1 VPRAYLPPSSWTETP
16 FLEGDEAKHLSQV
29 LRIQSGAAVTVF
41 DGLGNHAQ
49 ARVLSVSKQRV
60 DLMLELAESVPTSL
74 PDITLAQAIPK
85 GKNMDWI
92 VQKAVELGVSRIQ
105 PLVTRHTIVSPGGD
119 KAEKWR
125 RTALEAC
132 KQCGQFTIP
141 IIEDP
146 LPFTEWLANR
156 PSADLEIIASL
167 ADNPRNFRE
176 TLKSHPDL
184 ESITLAIGPEGDF
197 SPEETEAALTAGF
210 VPVTLGDLVL
220 RVETATMFCL
230 SAIRFH
236 YL

>member
-1 VPRAYLPPSSWTETP
+1 MPRFFLPPSAWTETP

-29 LRIQSGAAVTVF
+29 LRIQNGAKVTVF
-41 DGLGNHAQ
+41 DGLGNHAE

-60 DLMLELAESVPTSL
+60 DLMLELAESTPTSR

-92 VQKAVELGVSRIQ
+92 VQKAVELGVSKIQ
-105 PLVTRHTIVSPGGD
+105 PLITRHTIVSPGED

-141 IIEDP
+141 VIEDP
-146 LPFTEWLANR
+146 LPFAEWLSSR
-156 PSADLEIIASL
+156 PPADLEIIASL
-167 ADNPRNFRE
+167 ADHPENFRE
-176 TLKSHPDL
+176 TLHSRPDL
-184 ESITLAIGPEGDF
+184 GSVTIAIGPEGDF
-197 SPEETEAALTAGF
+197 SPDEMTAALASGF

-230 SAIRFH
+230 SAIRFQ

>member
-1 VPRAYLPPSSWTETP
+1 MPRAYLPPSSWTETP

-29 LRIQSGAAVTVF
+29 LRIQPGAAVTVF

-60 DLMLELAESVPTSL
+60 DLMLELAESAPTSL
-74 PDITLAQAIPK
+74 PDITLVQAIPK

-141 IIEDP
+141 IIEAP
-146 LPFTEWLANR
+146 LPFAEWLANR
-156 PSADLEIIASL
+156 PSADLEVIASL

-176 TLKSHPDL
+176 TLRLLPDL

-197 SPEETEAALTAGF
+197 SPEEMTAALAAGF

>member
-1 VPRAYLPPSSWTETP
+1 MPRAYLPPSSWTETP

-29 LRIQSGAAVTVF
+29 LRIQPGAVVTVF
-41 DGLGNHAQ
+41 DGVGNHAQ

-60 DLMLELAESVPTSL
+60 DLMLELAESAPTSL
-74 PDITLAQAIPK
+74 PDITLVQAIPK

-156 PSADLEIIASL
+156 PSADLEVIASL

>member
-1 VPRAYLPPSSWTETP
+1 MPRFYLPPSAWIETP

-29 LRIQSGAAVTVF
+29 LRIQPGATITVF
-41 DGLGNHAQ
+41 DGLGNHAE
-49 ARVLSVSKQRV
+49 AHVLSVSKQRV
-60 DLMLELAESVPTSL
+60 DLMLELAESSPTPL
-74 PDITLAQAIPK
+74 PEITLAQAIPK

-105 PLVTRHTIVSPGGD
+105 PIITRHTIVSPGED

-141 IIEDP
+141 IIDDP
-146 LPFTEWLANR
+146 LPFAEWLAKR
-156 PSADLEIIASL
+156 SATDLNIIASL

-176 TLKSHPDL
+176 TLQSRPDL
-184 ESITLAIGPEGDF
+184 ESITIVIGPEGDF
-197 SPEETEAALTAGF
+197 SPEETSAALASGF
-210 VPVTLGDLVL
+210 IPVTLGDLVL

-230 SAIRFH
+230 SAIRFQ

>member
-1 VPRAYLPPSSWTETP
+1 MPRAYLPPSSWTEAP

-29 LRIQSGAAVTVF
+29 LRIQPGAVVTVF

-60 DLMLELAESVPTSL
+60 DLMLELAESAPSSL
-74 PDITLAQAIPK
+74 PNITLVQAIPK

-92 VQKAVELGVSRIQ
+92 VQKAVELGVSQIQ

-146 LPFTEWLANR
+146 LPFAEWLANR

-176 TLKSHPDL
+176 TLRLLPNL

-197 SPEETEAALTAGF
+197 SPEEMTAALAAGF

>member
-1 VPRAYLPPSSWTETP
+1 MPRAYLPPSSWKETP

-60 DLMLELAESVPTSL
+60 DLMLELAESAPTSL

-176 TLKSHPDL
+176 TLKSHPEF

>member
-1 VPRAYLPPSSWTETP
+1 MPRAYLPPSSWTETP
-16 FLEGDEAKHLSQV
+16 FLKGDEAKHLSQV
-29 LRIQSGAAVTVF
+29 LRIQPGAVVTVF

-60 DLMLELAESVPTSL
+60 DLMLELAESAPTSL
-74 PDITLAQAIPK
+74 PDITLVQAIPK

-146 LPFTEWLANR
+146 LPFAEWLANR
-156 PSADLEIIASL
+156 PSADLEVIASL

-176 TLKSHPDL
+176 TLRLLPDL

-197 SPEETEAALTAGF
+197 SPEEMRAALAAGF

>member
-1 VPRAYLPPSSWTETP
+1 MPRAYLPPSSWTETP